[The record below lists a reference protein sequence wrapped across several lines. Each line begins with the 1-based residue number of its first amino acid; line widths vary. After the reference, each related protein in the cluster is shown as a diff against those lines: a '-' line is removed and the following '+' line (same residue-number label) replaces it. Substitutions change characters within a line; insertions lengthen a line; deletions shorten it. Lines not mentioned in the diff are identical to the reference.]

1 VNDNSISS
9 RLRAGDAA
17 GVWLSLASPTVAEV
31 VAGTEPAFVVAD
43 REHTAASVETVERI
57 TRAVDAAPGE
67 TVTLA
72 RVAWNDPV
80 RIKRVLDTGV
90 AGVIAPQVETAE
102 EARAFVDATRY
113 PPDGER
119 GLAAGRASEYGETLA
134 DYYATAGDRLATVVQ
149 IESPTAV
156 DNVASISAVDGLDS
170 LFVGPADLSASL
182 DVFGAYDSEPFREA
196 VTEVLDHSDVPVGTL
211 AVAPEQVDR
220 WRELGFDYQVVAADV
235 SALQRGVTES
245 LSRYDEHGET

>member
-1 VNDNSISS
+1 
-9 RLRAGDAA
+9 
-17 GVWLSLASPTVAEV
+17 
-31 VAGTEPAFVVAD
+31 
-43 REHTAASVETVERI
+43 
-57 TRAVDAAPGE
+57 
-67 TVTLA
+67 
-72 RVAWNDPV
+72 
-80 RIKRVLDTGV
+80 
-90 AGVIAPQVETAE
+90 
-102 EARAFVDATRY
+102 
-113 PPDGER
+113 
-119 GLAAGRASEYGETLA
+119 
-134 DYYATAGDRLATVVQ
+134 
-149 IESPTAV
+149 
-156 DNVASISAVDGLDS
+156 